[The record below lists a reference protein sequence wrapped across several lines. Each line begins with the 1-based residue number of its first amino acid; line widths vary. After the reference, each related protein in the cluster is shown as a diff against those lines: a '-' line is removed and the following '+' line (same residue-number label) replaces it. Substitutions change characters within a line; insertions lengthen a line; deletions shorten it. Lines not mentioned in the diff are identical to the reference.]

1 MCYCHVIDILFEYDE
16 ILPHVLNQSPTIC
29 LETLYSF
36 KKQLNGGYKNKGLMI
51 LQYNDFG
58 YIRVD

>member
-1 MCYCHVIDILFEYDE
+1 NILFEYDE
-16 ILPHVLNQSPTIC
+16 ILPHVLNQEPKIF

-36 KKQLNGGYKNKGLMI
+36 EKQLNGGYKNKGFVI
-51 LQYNDFG
+51 LRYNDFG